1 MHKSGSAD
9 LENCPVPEDLLK
21 QLLEATLNVVTD
33 VGIELPERQ
42 RAALAVY
49 CYRRS
54 HLRRLGLSMA
64 RLCSRSSLMMEA
76 GHAGEL
82 IHVQAQANV
91 TGEAEADIRQ
101 RGGKAPVSLHV
112 V

>member
-1 MHKSGSAD
+1 M
-9 LENCPVPEDLLK
+9 
-21 QLLEATLNVVTD
+21 
-33 VGIELPERQ
+33 
-42 RAALAVY
+42 AA
-49 CYRRS
+49 
-54 HLRRLGLSMA
+54 
-64 RLCSRSSLMMEA
+64 LCSRASLMMEA

>member
-21 QLLEATLNVVTD
+21 HLLEATITIVKD
-33 VGIELPERQ
+33 VGIELPEKQ

-64 RLCSRSSLMMEA
+64 ALCSRSSLMMEA

-82 IHVQAQANV
+82 IHLQAQANL
-91 TGEAEADIRQ
+91 TGEAETDVRQ

>member
-1 MHKSGSAD
+1 MHRSGSTD

-21 QLLEATLNVVTD
+21 NLLDATLHVVSD
-33 VGIELPERQ
+33 IGSQLPDHQ

-54 HLRRLGLSMA
+54 HLRQLGLSLA
-64 RLCSRSSLMMEA
+64 ALCSRTALVMEA

-82 IHVQAQANV
+82 IHVQAQAHNV
-91 TGEAEADIRQ
+91 HDFDTGVRP